1 MADGLFYLDTREP
14 HLVSDIAAV
23 TLAATA
29 KALYP
34 AAAFPVLGSQY
45 FNRPGK
51 ALKIEMLVK
60 FVTAATPGN
69 VSFNVHWG
77 TGADANGTVIC
88 AAGTAVAA
96 TATQTRLFKLEFYV
110 RCLTT
115 GTAGTLEGVGLA
127 IFDVAQ
133 VASPNFNHYFPQA
146 GAAASG
152 ALDLTAS
159 NIVSVQMLR
168 SGSTA
173 ETAQVQELKVIA
185 LN

>member
-1 MADGLFYLDTREP
+1 
-14 HLVSDIAAV
+14 
-23 TLAATA
+23 
-29 KALYP
+29 
-34 AAAFPVLGSQY
+34 
-45 FNRPGK
+45 
-51 ALKIEMLVK
+51 
-60 FVTAATPGN
+60 
-69 VSFNVHWG
+69 
-77 TGADANGTVIC
+77 
-88 AAGTAVAA
+88 
-96 TATQTRLFKLEFYV
+96 
-110 RCLTT
+110 
-115 GTAGTLEGVGLA
+115 
-127 IFDVAQ
+127 FDVAQ